1 MTTMTTL
8 RLLFSR
14 RYWWQ
19 TVIVLL
25 AMAVMAGLGQ
35 WQLARLEQ
43 RRAANALLL
52 EKFQAEP
59 LRITGPALPESPDA
73 LQDRLAE
80 VTGVY
85 DFDRQ
90 IAVQGQ
96 FSEGEP
102 GHWLITPLRIQG
114 SEAALLVNR
123 GWIPAAAGESGE
135 WATFDEAPAQS
146 VQGYVQRSR
155 KMPDGSSS
163 ALPADTRKGW
173 WRVDVEAI
181 QSQMPYSL
189 LPVYLQAAPDDSRPR
204 SELPRRLPVDFDLS
218 EGSHLSY
225 ALQWYAFALIA
236 GIVYVVVLR
245 RREAEAG
252 RGASEPKTDR

>member
-1 MTTMTTL
+1 MTTF

-19 TVIVLL
+19 TLIVLA
-25 AMAVMAGLGQ
+25 AMAVMVGLGQ

-59 LRITGPALPESPDA
+59 LLLTGAALPESPDA

-102 GHWLITPLRIQG
+102 GFWLITPLRIQG
-114 SEAALLVNR
+114 SETALLVNR
-123 GWIPAAAGESGE
+123 GWIPAAAGESGD
-135 WATFDEAPAQS
+135 WSAFDEAPAQP

-155 KMPDGSSS
+155 KMPDGSTS
-163 ALPADTRKGW
+163 ALPADVRKGW

-181 QSQMPYSL
+181 QGQMPYPL
-189 LPVYLQAAPDDSRPR
+189 LPIYLQVAPDDSRPR
-204 SELPRRLPVDFDLS
+204 GELPRRLPVDFDLS

-225 ALQWYAFALIA
+225 ALQWYSFALIA
-236 GIVYVVVLR
+236 GIVYIVVLR

-252 RGASEPKTDR
+252 RGVREISSDR

>member
-1 MTTMTTL
+1 MTTL

-19 TVIVLL
+19 TLIVLA

-59 LRITGPALPESPDA
+59 LRLTGAALSESPDA

-102 GHWLITPLRIQG
+102 GFWLITPLRIQG
-114 SEAALLVNR
+114 SETAVLINR

-135 WATFDEAPAQS
+135 WAAFDETPTQS
-146 VQGYVQRSR
+146 VRGYLQRSR
-155 KMPDGSSS
+155 KMPDGSTST
-163 ALPADTRKGW
+163 LPADTRKGW

-181 QSQMPYSL
+181 QSQMEYPL
-189 LPVYLQAAPDDSRPR
+189 LPVYVQTAPDEHRPR
-204 SELPRRLPVDFDLS
+204 AELPRRLPVDFDLS
-218 EGSHLSY
+218 EGSHMSY
-225 ALQWYAFALIA
+225 ALQWYSFALIA
-236 GIVYVVVLR
+236 GIVYIVVLR
-245 RREAEAG
+245 RREAEAS
-252 RGASEPKTDR
+252 RGASETTLDR